1 MPRGSYSLQTCHKP
15 FGKGLRPFPHLVNAQ
30 INLVLYAGL
39 PSANMPTMLTS
50 LTERTQ
56 VSRRAFALSILWLQQ
71 RQIKEIGEVTP
82 LVTTSAA
89 TLDEGHPMMK
99 GNRPVEGLKRRANE
113 RWHEDFRSLPS
124 PDQHLLGRN
133 CKYLLQI
140 ILMKQGLPQSDLRDP
155 G

>member
-1 MPRGSYSLQTCHKP
+1 MPKLTWFYMRGFPQRTCRECSLH
-15 FGKGLRPFPHLVNAQ
+15 F
-30 INLVLYAGL
+30 
-39 PSANMPTMLTS
+39 
-50 LTERTQ
+50 TERTQ

-99 GNRPVEGLKRRANE
+99 GNRPVEGLKQRANE

-140 ILMKQGLPQSDLRDP
+140 ILMKQHDF
-155 G
+155 

>member
-39 PSANMPTMLTS
+39 PSANMPRMLTS

-99 GNRPVEGLKRRANE
+99 GNLPSEALKSVQMKDGMKTANNY
-113 RWHEDFRSLPS
+113 FRSHPN
-124 PDQHLLGRN
+124 DQHLLGCN
-133 CKYLLQI
+133 SGCKYLLQI
-140 ILMKQGLPQSDLRDP
+140 I
-155 G
+155 